1 MMNQSD
7 RRSIRV
13 DLQIIA
19 NMIEPTTR
27 VLDVG
32 CGTGTL
38 LDYLVHFKQVDG
50 RGIELSTDGVKA
62 CVSSGLSVIQG
73 DADTDLKDYPDQAFD
88 YVVLS
93 HTLQAMFQP
102 KVVLDRMLRIGR
114 HAIVSFP
121 NFAYWRH
128 RWQLVATGRMPVN
141 ETMPYQWYD
150 TPNIH
155 FCTIRD
161 FTDLCEES
169 GYVIEKRIALGPS
182 GQPLTSRS
190 LCHANLFGEQAV
202 FLLRRS

>member
-1 MMNQSD
+1 MMNLTD

-19 NMIEPTTR
+19 DMIAPNTR

-32 CGTGTL
+32 CGNGVL

-62 CVSSGLSVIQG
+62 CVSMGLSVIQG
-73 DADTDLKDYPDQAFD
+73 DADTDIKDYPDGAFD

-93 HTLQAMFQP
+93 HTIQAMAQP
-102 KVVLDRMLRIGR
+102 RMVLENMLRIGKR
-114 HAIVSFP
+114 AILSFP

-128 RWQLVATGRMPVN
+128 RWYLISRGRMPVN
-141 ETMPYQWYD
+141 DVLPYEWYD

-161 FTDLCEES
+161 MQALCEELDF
-169 GYVIEKRIALGPS
+169 VIEKKVALGPNNK
-182 GQPLTSRS
+182 PL
-190 LCHANLFGEQAV
+190 LCSAPGYANLLAEQAV
-202 FLLRRS
+202 FVLGKP